1 MNFHSMIIS
10 KLPEYF
16 SSCFGRKSQ
25 TLENF
30 HRTEVKSF
38 SFKNSFKHK
47 VFPKWN
53 VFPKIPGSYQLDW
66 TQLLL
71 IVTVIAVCYC
81 ITSTLFL
88 CQLQSAMA
96 RIPATPDPEQLKRYG
111 SGSVGLTRLQTYHAW
126 HLEIHHWVSIP
137 RHRDLCSQDG
147 QFLQL
152 PGNLGLPSSLVHL
165 LGSCQGGRKRKTGK
179 FLTEACPAFKVQ
191 IVPVNPQGVGKVW
204 PGAPPHFL
212 PPSLL
217 EMYEV
222 LYHGCVQF
230 IYSGSLLHL
239 LW

>member
-1 MNFHSMIIS
+1 MFINRHGQGNEFPFDDNFQITRIFFILLWEE
-10 KLPEYF
+10 KPNTGKF
-16 SSCFGRKSQ
+16 SQNWSQ
-25 TLENF
+25 
-30 HRTEVKSF
+30 VIF

-96 RIPATPDPEQLKRYG
+96 RIPATRDPEQFKRYG
-111 SGSVGLTRLQTYHAW
+111 SRSVGLTRLQTYHAW

-165 LGSCQGGRKRKTGK
+165 LGSCQGGRKRKTAK

-191 IVPVNPQGVGKVW
+191 IVPVNPKV
-204 PGAPPHFL
+204 
-212 PPSLL
+212 
-217 EMYEV
+217 
-222 LYHGCVQF
+222 
-230 IYSGSLLHL
+230 
-239 LW
+239 